1 MRGRGER
8 AELGRLSD
16 NSVDEG
22 GGEGG
27 GEGKLVIGGML
38 GRCGVDGDEKV
49 FVVLLALLTVLLL
62 LLLSLLM
69 PLLLSL
75 LLLLLLLLVT
85 SVPWAGVVGRD
96 PEPIPVCVSRGL
108 GGLVETVRGE
118 TILGTFSKTTFSFFL
133 LFVYFLS

>member
-1 MRGRGER
+1 VRGRGEK
-8 AELGRLSD
+8 AELGWLSD

-22 GGEGG
+22 GGESG
-27 GEGKLVIGGML
+27 GEGELVIGGML
-38 GRCGVDGDEKV
+38 GRCGVDGDDKV

-69 PLLLSL
+69 LLLLSL
-75 LLLLLLLLVT
+75 LLLLLLMLVT
-85 SVPWAGVVGRD
+85 AVPWAGVVGRD

-118 TILGTFSKTTFSFFL
+118 TIPGTFPKTTFFFL
-133 LFVYFLS
+133 LSVFFLS